1 MRTPLFPLLALGT
14 TAAILLTGCSTTAE
28 PEAAVQASDA
38 SVSDGAFTLYS
49 GRDEELIAPL
59 IEMFEKD
66 SGIDVDV
73 RYGNT
78 AELGALLL
86 EEGDKTPAQ
95 VFLSQD
101 AGALG
106 ALSNAGLF
114 STLPDDVTA
123 AVPAGFTSSDDSWVG
138 VTGRA
143 RVIVYDSDQLAEADV
158 PDTVDAFADPEWSG
172 RFGIAPTNASFQAFI
187 TAYRVLNGE
196 KAADDWVAAVAAN
209 DPQIFE
215 NNRAVLAAVEDGI
228 IEAGLLN
235 HYYWFAQAAETGAEN
250 MSAKLSFPKAGDPGS
265 IVNVTGAGILKS
277 GATDAD
283 ALEFVRYLVS
293 KDAQQHFVD
302 ATFEYPLVD
311 GVEAPDGLPDLQ
323 SLVNPELDLADLE
336 SLAETQELL
345 SRHGLI

>member
-1 MRTPLFPLLALGT
+1 MRTPVTLIALGT
-14 TAAILLTGCSTTAE
+14 TAALLLTGCTAD
-28 PEAAVQASDA
+28 PESESAGQASDA
-38 SVSDGAFTLYS
+38 LVSDQSFTLYS
-49 GRDEELIAPL
+49 GRDEELVAPL
-59 IEMFEKD
+59 IEMFEED
-66 SGIDVDV
+66 SGIDVEV

-114 STLPDDVTA
+114 TVLPDDITS
-123 AVPAGFTSSDDSWVG
+123 AVPAAYTSTDDTWVG
-138 VTGRA
+138 ITGRA
-143 RVIVYDSDQLAEADV
+143 RVIVYDSDQLTEADV
-158 PDTVDAFADPEWSG
+158 PDTVDAFADPEWAG

-196 KAADDWVAAVAAN
+196 EAADEWVAAVAAN
-209 DPQIFE
+209 NPQIFE

-228 IEAGLLN
+228 IEAGLIN
-235 HYYWFAQAAETGAEN
+235 HYYWFAQAAEAGAEN
-250 MSAKLSFPKAGDPGS
+250 MSAQLSYPKAGDPGS

-277 GATDAD
+277 GETDAD

-293 KDAQQHFVD
+293 ADAQQHFVD
-302 ATFEYPLVD
+302 STFEYPLID
-311 GVEAPDGLPDLQ
+311 GVDAPNGLPDLQ
-323 SLVNPELDLADLE
+323 SLANPDLDLADLE
-336 SLAETQELL
+336 SLAETQDLL
-345 SRHGLI
+345 SRYGLI

>member
-1 MRTPLFPLLALGT
+1 MRTPVTLLALGT
-14 TAAILLTGCSTTAE
+14 TAAILLTGCSAAPE
-28 PEAAVQASDA
+28 PDDAGQASDA
-38 SVSDGAFTLYS
+38 MVSDQSFTLYS
-49 GRDEELIAPL
+49 GRDEELVAPL
-59 IEMFEKD
+59 IEMFEEE

-114 STLPDDVTA
+114 ATLPEDVTA
-123 AVPAGFTSSDDSWVG
+123 TVPAEYTSTDNSWVG

-158 PDTVDAFADPEWSG
+158 PDTVDAFADPEWAG

-196 KAADDWVAAVAAN
+196 EAADEWVAAVAAN
-209 DPQIFE
+209 NPQIFE

-228 IEAGLLN
+228 IEAGLIN
-235 HYYWFAQAAETGAEN
+235 HYYWFAQAAETGAAN
-250 MSAKLSFPKAGDPGS
+250 MSAQLSYPKAGDPGS

-277 GATDAD
+277 GEKDAD

-293 KDAQQHFVD
+293 ADAQQHFVD
-302 ATFEYPLVD
+302 STFEYPLID
-311 GVEAPDGLPDLQ
+311 GVDAPDGLPELQ
-323 SLVNPELDLADLE
+323 SLANPDLDLADLE
-336 SLAETQELL
+336 SLAETQDML

>member
-1 MRTPLFPLLALGT
+1 MRTKLFPLLALGT
-14 TAAILLTGCSTTAE
+14 TAAILLAGCSATPDAE
-28 PEAAVQASDA
+28 PAAQASDP

-49 GRDEELIAPL
+49 GRDEELVAPL
-59 IEMFEKD
+59 IEMFEKE
-66 SGIDVDV
+66 SGIEVDV

-114 STLPDDVTA
+114 APLPDDVTE
-123 AVPAGFTSSDDSWVG
+123 AVPAGYTSTDDSWVG

-143 RVIVYDSDQLAEADV
+143 RVIVYDSEKLSEADV
-158 PDTVDAFADPEWSG
+158 PDTVDAFADPKWAG
-172 RFGIAPTNASFQAFI
+172 RLGIAPTNASFQAFI

-196 KAADDWVAAVAAN
+196 QAADEWVAAVAAN

-228 IEAGLLN
+228 VEAGLIN
-235 HYYWFAQAAETGAEN
+235 HYYWFAQAAETGADN
-250 MSAKLSFPKAGDPGS
+250 MSAKLSYPKAGDPGS

-277 GATDAD
+277 GAADAD

-293 KDAQQHFVD
+293 KEAQQHFVD
-302 ATFEYPLVD
+302 STFEYPLID
-311 GVEAPDGLPDLQ
+311 GVGAPEGLPTLHDLA
-323 SLVNPELDLADLE
+323 NPDLDLADLE
-336 SLAETQELL
+336 SLADTQELL
-345 SRHGLI
+345 SKHGLI

>member
-1 MRTPLFPLLALGT
+1 MRTPLTLLALGA
-14 TAAILLTGCSTTAE
+14 TAAILLTGCSTSPE
-28 PEAAVQASDA
+28 PEAAGQASDA
-38 SVSDGAFTLYS
+38 LVSDGSFTLYS
-49 GRDEELIAPL
+49 GRDEELVAPL
-59 IEMFEKD
+59 IEMFEED

-114 STLPDDVTA
+114 TVLPEDIAT
-123 AVPAGFTSSDDSWVG
+123 AVPAGYTSTDDSWVG

-143 RVIVYDSDQLAEADV
+143 RVIVYDSDQLTEADV
-158 PDTVDAFADPEWSG
+158 PDTVDAFADPEWAG

-196 KAADDWVAAVAAN
+196 EAADEWVAAVAAN
-209 DPQIFE
+209 NPQIFE

-228 IEAGLLN
+228 IEAGLIN

-250 MSAKLSFPKAGDPGS
+250 MSAQLSYPKAGDPGS
-265 IVNVTGAGILKS
+265 IVNVTGAGILKP

-293 KDAQQHFVD
+293 AEAQRYFVD
-302 ATFEYPLVD
+302 ATFEYPLID
-311 GVEAPDGLPDLQ
+311 GVDAPEGLPDLQ
-323 SLVNPELDLADLE
+323 DLANPDLDLADLE
-336 SLAETQELL
+336 SLADTQDLL